1 MTINPKDQRTCI
13 DLDECKEW
21 GYCDQLCTNTPSSY
35 KCSCANGYT
44 LVPPRHCKADNSK
57 DQTIN
62 CFFQNQIMYYFIFL
76 DHIGT
81 DMRLIFAHH
90 STIYKTDSQGASL
103 EAITNTTAVSG
114 VDFHFGKKLLFW
126 SDVET
131 RKVINQIIIVKLL
144 LSNCYCQIFIVK
156 FHNINIVKFLNI
168 CVVKLLNRF
177 QNIY

>member
-1 MTINPKDQRTCI
+1 
-13 DLDECKEW
+13 
-21 GYCDQLCTNTPSSY
+21 
-35 KCSCANGYT
+35 
-44 LVPPRHCKADNSK
+44 
-57 DQTIN
+57 
-62 CFFQNQIMYYFIFL
+62 MYYFIFL

-131 RKVINQIIIVKLL
+131 RKVINQV
-144 LSNCYCQIFIVK
+144 FIVK
-156 FHNINIVKFLNI
+156 FHNIYIVKFLNI
-168 CVVKLLNRF
+168 YIVKFLNRF